1 MKPKVEQRNLKA
13 FGKHLA
19 DLRREH
25 GLTQEV
31 LAERSGIAAHSI
43 AYIEQGRRFPKHL
56 TTFHKLAK
64 AMGIPTAELLKDLK
78 QNI

>member
-1 MKPKVEQRNLKA
+1 MKPTVEQKNLKA

-19 DLRREH
+19 DLRRER

-31 LAERSGIAAHSI
+31 LAERAGIAAHSV

-64 AMGIPTAELLKDLK
+64 ALGVPTAELLEGLK
-78 QNI
+78 QNT